1 MSSYMDLLIEKINE
15 LQDICNETNI
25 HTNLELPQ
33 IVVIGSQSSG
43 KSSVMENI
51 IGRDLLPRG
60 VGIVTRRPLIL
71 QLIYKRTEDHVV
83 FNHIANRTFTNFEEV
98 KAEIINETNRIIK
111 SKNDV
116 SNVPIT
122 LKFYSSKVI
131 TLTLVD
137 LPGLIRVPTNNQPK
151 DICSKVYEMCK
162 KYVSNKNALILAV
175 SAANTDISNSDAL
188 QLAREVDP
196 NYERTIGVLTKID
209 LMDSG
214 TDVID
219 ILAGRIVKLNL
230 GFVPVVN
237 RGQSDIENKKD
248 IASALKDEANFFMN
262 HPSYKKNVKYCG
274 TAYLVTKLHSILQ
287 EHIKYCLPDLQERI
301 NSGIIETQKNLSELG
316 VMDLSPKEQVMKI
329 INDVSQKFRDSLKGN
344 FESQNTELV
353 GGARINYTFNNHFSG
368 FVNNINPLESIKDDQ
383 IRAMLYNSSGSS
395 SVILFSH
402 SAFEQLAKTSIQLL
416 KPHSIKLV
424 SIIFGELVR
433 ITNSIISSNSVMR
446 FPALNERI
454 STSLIKLFKEHSES
468 THKLVESFI
477 EWNISY
483 ISTKHPDFIK
493 WNEVLTKE
501 FELIDINKTERID
514 FYKDMEKKYT
524 LDSIPNTL
532 KVKGKMSYQESVE
545 IGIIKSMVVSYF
557 EIVKKIVI
565 DQVPKAIMHELVY
578 KSSNKIQ
585 ERLFLDIYDSP
596 NLENIIV
603 ESSEISEKR
612 NRLHTT
618 LKALKQAYDLVCSL

>member
-1 MSSYMDLLIEKINE
+1 MDLLIEKINE

-51 IGRDLLPRG
+51 IGRDILPRG
-60 VGIVTRRPLIL
+60 TGIVTRRPLIL

-83 FNHIANRTFTNFEEV
+83 FNHIANKVFTNFEEV
-98 KAEIINETNRIIK
+98 KNEIVNETNRILK

-137 LPGLIRVPTNNQPK
+137 LPGLVRVPTNNQPK
-151 DICSKVYEMCK
+151 DICSKIYEMCK
-162 KYVSNKNALILAV
+162 KYVSNRNALILAV

-188 QLAREVDP
+188 QLSREVDP

-237 RGQSDIENKKD
+237 RGQSDIDNKKD
-248 IASALKDEANFFMN
+248 IASALKDEENFFLN
-262 HPSYKKNVKYCG
+262 HPAYKKNVKYCG

-301 NSGIIETQKNLSELG
+301 NSSIIETQRNLSELG
-316 VMDLSPKEQVMKI
+316 VMNLSPKEQVMKI
-329 INDVSQKFRDSLKGN
+329 INDVAQKFRDSLKGN
-344 FESQNTELV
+344 LDTQNTELV
-353 GGARINYTFNNHFSG
+353 GGARINYTFNSHFSG

-402 SAFEQLAKTSIQLL
+402 SAFEQLSKISIQML

-446 FPALNERI
+446 FPALNEMI
-454 STSLIKLFKEHSES
+454 STSLIKLFKEHSET
-468 THKLVESFI
+468 THKLVEAFI
-477 EWNISY
+477 DWNISY

-493 WNEVLTKE
+493 WNEVLSKE
-501 FELIDINKTERID
+501 FELQNYETSKAEKID

-565 DQVPKAIMHELVY
+565 DQVPKAIMNELVY
-578 KSSNKIQ
+578 KSSEKIQ
-585 ERLFLDIYDSP
+585 ERLFLDIYDTQ
-596 NLENIIV
+596 NLESIIV
-603 ESSEISEKR
+603 ESTETTEKR
-612 NRLHTT
+612 NRLNTT